1 LSSGCDNESNAQQ
14 NTQETETLAVDFLQ
28 NIISGSVGEKISENE
43 YLFELTLSPKTV
55 FTADMPRRKAGSI
68 TTEKFYD
75 NFDINFPESFPNAIL
90 AINEGATPSGV
101 PFEMRNPVYNPSTGV
116 LEVIISPLET
126 TSDAG
131 EGSVNLIDIEDI
143 LSPFGQNSLFIDDV
157 TNTCSGL
164 VIGMCSMGKS
174 GRVDP
179 NTCAI
184 DGECLDAGATCV
196 GGSPGVCSVTGED
209 CVSDDCGT
217 SGLDGCL
224 DSPLDIN
231 L

>member
-1 LSSGCDNESNAQQ
+1 MFRRRKFNEKNITVNCFLSSGCDNESNAQQ

-43 YLFELTLSPKTV
+43 YLFEITLSPKTV

-101 PFEMRNPVYNPSTGV
+101 PFEMKNPVYNPSTGV

-179 NTCAI
+179 ITLA
-184 DGECLDAGATCV
+184 
-196 GGSPGVCSVTGED
+196 P
-209 CVSDDCGT
+209 
-217 SGLDGCL
+217 
-224 DSPLDIN
+224 
-231 L
+231 

>member
-1 LSSGCDNESNAQQ
+1 VHFLFELSLTIKILPFLLLLPLIAFMSSGCDNESNAQQ

-28 NIISGSVGEKISENE
+28 NVLSGSVGEKISANE
-43 YLFELTLSPKTV
+43 YIFEFTLSPNTV
-55 FTADMPRRKAGSI
+55 FTSDTPRRKAGSI

-143 LSPFGQNSLFIDDV
+143 ISPFGQSSLFIDDA

-164 VIGMCSMGKS
+164 VIGMCSTGKS

-179 NTCAI
+179 ITLA
-184 DGECLDAGATCV
+184 
-196 GGSPGVCSVTGED
+196 P
-209 CVSDDCGT
+209 
-217 SGLDGCL
+217 
-224 DSPLDIN
+224 
-231 L
+231 